1 MKIGELLCGMTPL
14 AATRL
19 LGQLEGMEMAM
30 RICRNRA
37 SDLEGTDG
45 MPSAYVQ
52 EALNLAGIIRLV
64 QVQIGSGRQTFGPL
78 TQEEQDE
85 INRIY

>member
-30 RICRNRA
+30 RISERA
-37 SDLEGTDG
+37 S
-45 MPSAYVQ
+45 
-52 EALNLAGIIRLV
+52 GIVLPKFADRH
-64 QVQIGSGRQTFGPL
+64 
-78 TQEEQDE
+78 
-85 INRIY
+85 